1 MAVRDRRTSARAVG
15 PPVDP
20 RPLVERLAPLNG
32 LRLNA
37 FLHCADPGDD
47 CTTLRLVRELLV
59 RAEDLLFCVGYDG
72 DTGSSTLR
80 HISPQLGYSVGL
92 RFDAP
97 CDGGFDA
104 IRHAPS
110 PLSLNFPGLLDY
122 PARELAEL
130 FPESSTAIVQAKILA
145 RDLVAATP
153 GWWCSR
159 NRVRSR
165 GMRRCLGHAI
175 ARAGSG
181 EVVLARTDQGAFP
194 IFIRREAIGD
204 YFQRAVS
211 QDRIAALLGIASQ
224 DIAA

>member
-1 MAVRDRRTSARAVG
+1 M
-15 PPVDP
+15 
-20 RPLVERLAPLNG
+20 
-32 LRLNA
+32 
-37 FLHCADPGDD
+37 
-47 CTTLRLVRELLV
+47 RELLV
-59 RAEDLLFCVGYDG
+59 RAEALLFCVG

-92 RFDAP
+92 RFVAP
-97 CDGGFDA
+97 CDGGFNA

-153 GWWCSR
+153 GWWSLR
-159 NRVRSR
+159 NRVKSP
-165 GMRRCLGHAI
+165 GMRRCLGHALAL
-175 ARAGSG
+175 ARSG
-181 EVVLARTDQGAFP
+181 EVVLARTDQGVYP
-194 IFIRREAIGD
+194 IFLRREAIGD
-204 YFQRAVS
+204 YFKRAVP
-211 QDRIAALLGIASQ
+211 QDLIAALLGASSQ